1 MRKTIQAAADVF
13 LATTCPKSFL
23 SITMTILF
31 EVEVHTVMGCI
42 GLVGFDGDGSSR
54 QNHATSAAT
63 CRYVSL
69 SRHINA
75 TWNYVGVESLLLT
88 LPPFLAYTLSRHIT
102 VFAFCCERESER
114 MSHQVIACGRCRYL

>member
-88 LPPFLAYTLSRHIT
+88 LPPFLALTPTTLSPAIFLLCSRSA
-102 VFAFCCERESER
+102 VRENLRE
-114 MSHQVIACGRCRYL
+114 